1 MRFLKPLFGFI
12 SRENLAGYLIY
23 LMVWGAGQYKFTDY
37 TRIGLVLTL
46 IVMAMTIFLAPL
58 IYGF

>member
-1 MRFLKPLFGFI
+1 
-12 SRENLAGYLIY
+12 
-23 LMVWGAGQYKFTDY
+23 MVWGAGQYKFTDY
-37 TRIGLVLTL
+37 TRIGSVLTL